1 MHDIGSIDPKLS
13 KQAKYD
19 ALVPQVKSLLEGEHN
34 HIANMANLAAVLK
47 STFDF
52 LWVGFYLV
60 DGDSLVLGPF
70 QGPLACTR
78 LYRGKGVCAAAWE
91 RNETVVVPDVE
102 AFPGHVACSSLSRSE
117 VVLPVRNRGGEVF
130 AVLDVDSITVD
141 DFDRHDVDG
150 LERIVSVLEACL

>member
-1 MHDIGSIDPKLS
+1 MHDMGSIDPNLT
-13 KQAKYD
+13 KQAKYE
-19 ALVPQVKSLLEGEHN
+19 ALLPQIKSLFEGEHN

-78 LYRGKGVCAAAWE
+78 LFRGKGVCAAAWE
-91 RNETVVVPDVE
+91 KNETVVVPDVE
-102 AFPGHVACSSLSRSE
+102 AFPGHVACSSLSKSE
-117 VVLPVRNRGGEVF
+117 VVLPVRDKEGEVL
-130 AVLDVDSITVD
+130 AVLDIDSVNLD
-141 DFDRHDVDG
+141 AFDQDDVDG
-150 LERIVSVLEACL
+150 LERMVAVLEASL